1 MDKTNISLFRQEL
14 LDNLTDNILPYWIE
28 KMTDPRGGYYG
39 RRDGLDNLVPDAPKG
54 AILHARILWTFSAAY
69 NATGN
74 VAYLYA
80 AKQALDFILANF
92 IDEIYGG
99 AYWSVTS
106 TGEPLD
112 TKKQFYA
119 IAFIIYGLAEYYI
132 ATGDEEILDLAYSLF
147 EAIEEHARDYD
158 KDGYIEATTREWEPI
173 EDMRL
178 SERDANASKTMNTH
192 LHILEGYTNLLRA
205 LKKSSLLHHTNSTA
219 TYLNPDTTSNDG
231 KGNMNDLKRSPE
243 VLDLETEQRIK
254 KVEEATANLLRIFLH
269 RIENPD
275 THHLTLFFNDDWQKF
290 DDAESYGHDIEAS
303 WLLLESAEV
312 LADEA
317 LYAET
322 LAHTNDIA
330 LAALKGRREDGS
342 MVYEL
347 HADGHLDADRHWW
360 VQAENVIG
368 QLYLARFHS
377 NPDTLKEEKWIA
389 DAYQSWRYIADN
401 LVDPDGEWHWSRRAD
416 GSINCEDD
424 KAGFWKCPYHNSRMC
439 LESIR
444 ILNSLSE
451 QPKTLSE

>member
-1 MDKTNISLFRQEL
+1 MAKTDITLFRQEL

-39 RRDGLDNLVPDAPKG
+39 RRDGHDVLVPDAPKG

-80 AKQALDFILANF
+80 ARQALDFILENF
-92 IDEIYGG
+92 IDEVYGG
-99 AYWSVTS
+99 AYWSVS
-106 TGEPLD
+106 ATGEPLD

-119 IAFIIYGLAEYYI
+119 IAFIIYGLSEYYI

-147 EAIEEHARDYD
+147 ESIEDHARDYE
-158 KDGYIEATTREWEPI
+158 KDGYIEATTREWQPI

-205 LKKSSLLHHTNSTA
+205 LKKS
-219 TYLNPDTTSNDG
+219 TS
-231 KGNMNDLKRSPE
+231 LKRQAA
-243 VLDLETEQRIK
+243 LK
-254 KVEEATANLLRIFLH
+254 KVEEATTNLLRIFLH
-269 RIENPD
+269 KIENPQ

-322 LAHTNDIA
+322 LAHTEAIA
-330 LAALKGRREDGS
+330 LAALKGRKEDGS

-377 NPDTLKEEKWIA
+377 KPSNPVIPGASHLSSNSGMESEESEKWLG

-401 LVDPDGEWHWSRRAD
+401 LIDPDGEWYWSRRAD
-416 GSINCEDD
+416 GTINRDDD

-439 LESIR
+439 LESVR
-444 ILNSLSE
+444 VLD
-451 QPKTLSE
+451 TLTH